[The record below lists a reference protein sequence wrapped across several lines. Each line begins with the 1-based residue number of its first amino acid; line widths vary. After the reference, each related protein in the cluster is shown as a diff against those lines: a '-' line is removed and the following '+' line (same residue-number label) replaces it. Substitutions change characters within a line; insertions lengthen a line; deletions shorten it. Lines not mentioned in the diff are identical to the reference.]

1 MYVEIVTP
9 DKKIFEGEVT
19 GVKLPGSNGSFEVL
33 DHHAPLIST
42 LDVGEV
48 RIRTAGNTVVHT
60 IDGGVAEMKDNKL
73 IVLVERVIEQ

>member
-1 MYVEIVTP
+1 MYVEIITP
-9 DKKIFEGEVT
+9 DKKIFEGEVD
-19 GVKLPGSNGSFEVL
+19 GVKLPGSAGSFEIL

-60 IDGGVAEMKDNKL
+60 IDGGVAEMNNNKL
-73 IVLVERVIEQ
+73 IVLVEKIIS